1 MKQHFKLYTDG
12 EVYVRVEDA
21 KDRWVRVANDW
32 ETVRRFAIA
41 TMRERTIEMREAGG
55 HDDDRRDARQG

>member
-32 ETVRRFAIA
+32 ETVKRFGANM
-41 TMRERTIEMREAGG
+41 MRKQMIQDREAGG
-55 HDDDRRDARQG
+55 HGTSR